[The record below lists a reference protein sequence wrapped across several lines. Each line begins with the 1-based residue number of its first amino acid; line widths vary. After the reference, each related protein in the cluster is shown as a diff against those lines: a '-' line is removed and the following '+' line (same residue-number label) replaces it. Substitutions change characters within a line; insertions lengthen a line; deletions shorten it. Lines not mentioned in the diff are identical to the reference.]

1 MINKFLIEF
10 TDQRSHEM
18 DKKYNRAL
26 GLPMFLISCILIPLL
41 VFILTRGLED
51 QPIIFVAIFV
61 ISSSV
66 GFLTFLAIS
75 DNAKSVF
82 DEMMTYSIVKE
93 TSERKVIFNR
103 EVDNDEEMLYVD
115 MFVNGYKDYF
125 STKDVE
131 SRRGLLSRL
140 KNSKYA
146 NLRIVTTC
154 MILPSKRV
162 YFGNQIV
169 SDSEVPDKF
178 LKDQIETIEIYEAEV
193 KFKIG
198 KNEFTETAK
207 IIDIEWSI
215 NDEKEAELKY
225 RIAEEAEERLKI

>member
-26 GLPMFLISCILIPLL
+26 GSPLFLISCILIPLL

-51 QPIIFVAIFV
+51 QSIIFAAIFV

-115 MFVNGYKDYF
+115 MFVNDDQYYF

-146 NLRIVTTC
+146 NLRIVTNG

-198 KNEFTETAK
+198 KNEFTKTAK

-215 NDEKEAELKY
+215 KDEKEAELKY